1 MIKPAVAALVAALLV
16 PGTALAQ
23 TPDTTPPDAVLK
35 IDTTLQSIDSMIGN
49 GLTFSADPS
58 EDLTYT
64 AKATIKV
71 KKKTYVVAK
80 SVREGQLYNQ
90 SGGFVEQS
98 IARGSDSAVKQLVKI
113 KGQEGVGDAD
123 ARAQG
128 HGREHEDRDQDG
140 QTQAPVLARPPTRRP
155 RRRTVRRFATG
166 RSRR

>member
-1 MIKPAVAALVAALLV
+1 MLKV
-16 PGTALAQ
+16 
-23 TPDTTPPDAVLK
+23 DTK
-35 IDTTLQSIDSMIGN
+35 LQSIDSMIGN

-98 IARGSDSAVKQLVKI
+98 IARGSDSAVKQLLKI
-113 KGQEGVGDAD
+113 KKGTKVSV
-123 ARAQG
+123 
-128 HGREHEDRDQDG
+128 
-140 QTQAPVLARPPTRRP
+140 TLTLVLKDTAGNTKTVTKTVKLKRRY
-155 RRRTVRRFATG
+155 
-166 RSRR
+166 

>member
-1 MIKPAVAALVAALLV
+1 MLKLAVAALVVALLV

-35 IDTTLQSIDSMIGN
+35 VDTTLQSIDSMIGN

-80 SVREGQLYNQ
+80 SVREGQIYNQ

-98 IARGSDSAVKQLVKI
+98 IARGSDSAVKNLIKVKKGKKLAVTLTLVLKDTAGNT
-113 KGQEGVGDAD
+113 K
-123 ARAQG
+123 
-128 HGREHEDRDQDG
+128 
-140 QTQAPVLARPPTRRP
+140 
-155 RRRTVRRFATG
+155 TVTKTVKLKKRY
-166 RSRR
+166 

>member
-1 MIKPAVAALVAALLV
+1 MLKPAVAIAALVAALLV
-16 PGTALAQ
+16 PQTALAQ

-35 IDTTLQSIDSMIGN
+35 VDTKLQSIDSMIGN
-49 GLTFSADPS
+49 GLTFSTDPS

-113 KGQEGVGDAD
+113 KKGTKVSV
-123 ARAQG
+123 
-128 HGREHEDRDQDG
+128 
-140 QTQAPVLARPPTRRP
+140 TLTLVLKDTAGNTKTVTKTVKLKRRY
-155 RRRTVRRFATG
+155 
-166 RSRR
+166 